1 MVAQINQVNQAAI
14 TTEIISTYVSDFD
27 GLQIDTIQMTY
38 PDGTTEIRYGWM
50 EEDFYT
56 GETTYYIRTKS
67 GAVLSSNWKTTRNN
81 KWLVSYKS
89 VKLSTKQSEMI
100 AHNTALE
107 VLASPEF
114 FNRAEY
120 LKAKADLGF

>member
-1 MVAQINQVNQAAI
+1 MVTQIQSTI
-14 TTEIISTYVSDFD
+14 KTEIISTYVSDFD
-27 GLQIDTIQMTY
+27 GLTIDTIQMTY
-38 PDGTTEIRYGWM
+38 PDGSVEIRYGWM

-56 GETTYYIRTKS
+56 GETTYFIRTKT
-67 GAVLSSNWKTTRNN
+67 GAVLNSNWKTTRNN

-89 VKLSTKQSEMI
+89 IKLATKQTEMI

-120 LKAKADLGF
+120 EQAKADLGF

>member
-1 MVAQINQVNQAAI
+1 MVTQIQSTI
-14 TTEIISTYVSDFD
+14 KTEIISTYVSDFD
-27 GLQIDTIQMTY
+27 GLTIDTIQMTY
-38 PDGTTEIRYGWM
+38 PDGSVEIRYGWM

-56 GETTYYIRTKS
+56 GETTYFIRTKT
-67 GAVLSSNWKTTRNN
+67 GAVLNSNWKTTRNN

-89 VKLSTKQSEMI
+89 IKLSTKQTEMI
-100 AHNTALE
+100 AHNSALE

-114 FNRAEY
+114 FNRDEY

>member
-1 MVAQINQVNQAAI
+1 MVSQINQATI

-27 GLQIDTIQMTY
+27 GLTIDTIQMTY
-38 PDGTTEIRYGWM
+38 PDGHTEIRYGWV

-56 GETTYYIRTKS
+56 GETTYFIRASKGT
-67 GAVLSSNWKTTRNN
+67 VLSSNWKTTRTN

-89 VKLSTKQSEMI
+89 VKLSTKQTEI
-100 AHNTALE
+100 VNHNSALE
-107 VLASPEF
+107 VLASPE
-114 FNRAEY
+114 NYNHAEY

>member
-1 MVAQINQVNQAAI
+1 MVSQINQATI
-14 TTEIISTYVSDFD
+14 KTEIISTYVSDFD
-27 GLQIDTIQMTY
+27 GLTIDTIQMTY
-38 PDGTTEIRYGWM
+38 PDGHTEVRFGWT

-56 GETTYYIRTKS
+56 GETTYFIRASK
-67 GAVLSSNWKTTRNN
+67 GAVLSSAWKTTRNN

-89 VKLSTKQSEMI
+89 IKLATKQSEMI

-114 FNRAEY
+114 FNRDEY

>member
-1 MVAQINQVNQAAI
+1 MVAQITTAI

-27 GLQIDTIQMTY
+27 GLTVDTIQMTY
-38 PDGTTEIRYGWM
+38 PDGSVEIRYGWT

-56 GETTYYIRTKS
+56 GETTYFIRTKT
-67 GAVLSSNWKTTRNN
+67 GAVLNSNWKTTRNN

-89 VKLSTKQSEMI
+89 IKLSTKQTEI
-100 AHNTALE
+100 INHNSALE

>member
-1 MVAQINQVNQAAI
+1 MVAQIQSNQAAI
-14 TTEIISTYVSDFD
+14 TTEIVSTYISTFD

-38 PDGTTEIRYGWM
+38 PDGHTEVRFGWT
-50 EEDFYT
+50 EEDFTT
-56 GETTYYIRTKS
+56 GEVTYYIRASKGT
-67 GAVLSSNWKTTRNN
+67 VLNSNWKTTRNN

-89 VKLSTKQSEMI
+89 VKLATKQTEII

-120 LKAKADLGF
+120 LQAKADLGF

>member
-1 MVAQINQVNQAAI
+1 MVSQITTAI
-14 TTEIISTYVSDFD
+14 TTEIIATYVSDFD
-27 GLQIDTIQMTY
+27 GLTVDTIQMTY
-38 PDGTTEIRYGWM
+38 PDGSVEIRYGWT

-56 GETTYYIRTKS
+56 GETTYFIRTKT
-67 GAVLSSNWKTTRNN
+67 GAVLNSNWKTTRNN

-89 VKLSTKQSEMI
+89 IKLSTKQTEMI
-100 AHNTALE
+100 AHNSALE

-114 FNRAEY
+114 FNRDEY

>member
-1 MVAQINQVNQAAI
+1 MVTQNQTAI

-27 GLQIDTIQMTY
+27 GLTVDTIQMTY
-38 PDGTTEIRYGWM
+38 PDGSVEIRYGWM

-67 GAVLSSNWKTTRNN
+67 GAVLNSNWKTTRNN

-89 VKLSTKQSEMI
+89 VKLSAKQTEI
-100 AHNTALE
+100 INHNSALE
-107 VLASPEF
+107 VLASPE
-114 FNRAEY
+114 NYNHAEY

>member
-1 MVAQINQVNQAAI
+1 MVAQIKSTQAAI
-14 TTEIISTYVSDFD
+14 TTEIISTYVSTFD
-27 GLQIDTIQMTY
+27 DLTVDTIQMTY
-38 PDGTTEIRYGWM
+38 PDGSVEIRYGWM
-50 EEDFYT
+50 EEDFTT

-67 GAVLSSNWKTTRNN
+67 GAVLNSNWKTTRNN

-89 VKLSTKQSEMI
+89 IKLSTKQAQI
-100 AHNTALE
+100 TTHNTALE

-114 FNRAEY
+114 FNRDEY

>member
-1 MVAQINQVNQAAI
+1 MVAQITTAI
-14 TTEIISTYVSDFD
+14 TTEIISTYTSDFD
-27 GLQIDTIQMTY
+27 GLVIDTIQMTY
-38 PDGTTEIRYGWM
+38 PDGHTETRYGWM

-56 GETTYYIRTKS
+56 GETTYFIRASK
-67 GAVLSSNWKTTRNN
+67 GAVLSSAWKTTRNN

-89 VKLSTKQSEMI
+89 IKLATKQSEMI

-114 FNRAEY
+114 FNRDEY

>member
-1 MVAQINQVNQAAI
+1 MVAQIQSAI
-14 TTEIISTYVSDFD
+14 TTEIIATYVSDFD
-27 GLQIDTIQMTY
+27 GLVIDTIKMVY
-38 PDGTTEIRYGWM
+38 PDGQTEIRYGWM
-50 EEDFYT
+50 EEDFTT
-56 GETTYYIRTKS
+56 GETTYYIRTKT
-67 GAVLSSNWKTTRNN
+67 GAVLNSNWKTTRNN

-89 VKLSTKQSEMI
+89 IKLSTKQTEMI

-114 FNRAEY
+114 FNRDEY

>member
-1 MVAQINQVNQAAI
+1 MVAQIQSNQAAI
-14 TTEIISTYVSDFD
+14 TTEIVSTYISTFD

-38 PDGTTEIRYGWM
+38 PDGHTEVRFGWT
-50 EEDFYT
+50 EEDFTT
-56 GETTYYIRTKS
+56 GEVTYYIRASKGT
-67 GAVLSSNWKTTRNN
+67 VLNSNWKTTRNN

-89 VKLSTKQSEMI
+89 VKLATKQSEMI

>member
-27 GLQIDTIQMTY
+27 GLTIDTIQMTY
-38 PDGTTEIRYGWM
+38 PDGSVEIRFGWM

-56 GETTYYIRTKS
+56 GETTYYIRTKT
-67 GAVLSSNWKTTRNN
+67 GTVLNSNWKTTRTN

-89 VKLSTKQSEMI
+89 IKLTAKQSEMI

-107 VLASPEF
+107 VLSSPENY
-114 FNRAEY
+114 NRDEY

>member
-1 MVAQINQVNQAAI
+1 MVTQIQSTI
-14 TTEIISTYVSDFD
+14 KTEIIATYVSTFD

-38 PDGTTEIRYGWM
+38 PDGSTEIRYGWS
-50 EEDFYT
+50 EEDFTT
-56 GETTYYIRTKS
+56 GEVTYYIRSKS
-67 GAVLSSNWKTTRNN
+67 GAVLNSNWKTTRNN

-89 VKLSTKQSEMI
+89 IKLSTKQSEI
-100 AHNTALE
+100 VNHNSALE

-114 FNRAEY
+114 FNRDEY

>member
-1 MVAQINQVNQAAI
+1 MVAQINQVAI
-14 TTEIISTYVSDFD
+14 TTEIISTYISDFD
-27 GLQIDTIQMTY
+27 GLTVDTIQMTY
-38 PDGTTEIRYGWM
+38 PDGHTEIRYGWT

-56 GETTYYIRTKS
+56 GEVTYYIRASKGT
-67 GAVLSSNWKTTRNN
+67 VLNSNWKTTRNN

-89 VKLSTKQSEMI
+89 VKLTAKQTEII

-120 LKAKADLGF
+120 EQAKADLGF

>member
-1 MVAQINQVNQAAI
+1 MVSQINQAAI
-14 TTEIISTYVSDFD
+14 TTEIIDTYVSTFD

-38 PDGTTEIRYGWM
+38 PDGHTETRYGWT
-50 EEDFYT
+50 EEDFTT
-56 GETTYYIRTKS
+56 GEMTYYIRSKS
-67 GAVLSSNWKTTRNN
+67 GAVLNSNWKTTKNN

-89 VKLSTKQSEMI
+89 VKLTTKQTEMI
-100 AHNTALE
+100 ARNTALE

-114 FNRAEY
+114 FNRDEY

>member
-1 MVAQINQVNQAAI
+1 MVAQIQSTI
-14 TTEIISTYVSDFD
+14 KTEIISTYVSDFD
-27 GLQIDTIQMTY
+27 GLTIDTIQMTY
-38 PDGTTEIRYGWM
+38 PDGTIETRYGWT

-56 GETTYYIRTKS
+56 GEVTYYIRTKT
-67 GAVLSSNWKTTRNN
+67 GAVLNSNWKTTRNN

-89 VKLSTKQSEMI
+89 IKLATKQTEMI

-107 VLASPEF
+107 VLASPE
-114 FNRAEY
+114 NYNHDEY

>member
-1 MVAQINQVNQAAI
+1 MVAQITTAI

-27 GLQIDTIQMTY
+27 GLTIDTILMTY
-38 PDGTTEIRYGWM
+38 PDGTTETRYGWM

-56 GETTYYIRTKS
+56 GETTYFIRASKGT
-67 GAVLSSNWKTTRNN
+67 VLSSNWKTTRTN

-89 VKLSTKQSEMI
+89 VKLATKQTEI
-100 AHNTALE
+100 VNHNTALE

-114 FNRAEY
+114 FNRDEY

>member
-1 MVAQINQVNQAAI
+1 
-14 TTEIISTYVSDFD
+14 
-27 GLQIDTIQMTY
+27 GLTIDTIQMTY
-38 PDGTTEIRYGWM
+38 PDGHTEVRFGWT

-56 GETTYYIRTKS
+56 GETTYFIRASK
-67 GAVLSSNWKTTRNN
+67 GAVLSSAWKTTRNN

-89 VKLSTKQSEMI
+89 IKLATKQSEMI

-107 VLASPEF
+107 VLASPE
-114 FNRAEY
+114 NYNHAEY